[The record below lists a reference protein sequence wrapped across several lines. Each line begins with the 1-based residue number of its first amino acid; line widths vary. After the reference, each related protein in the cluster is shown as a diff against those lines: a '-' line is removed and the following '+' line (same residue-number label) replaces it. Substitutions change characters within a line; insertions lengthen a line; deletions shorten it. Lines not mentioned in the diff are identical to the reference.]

1 MLIHDLK
8 FDINKKKKSKIYV
21 FYRINHVFEEEKQK
35 WHVWTGLYLKDLNIC
50 LVDVNSNS
58 NAIENKWNAEKYS

>member
-8 FDINKKKKSKIYV
+8 FDINKKKKSKSYV

-35 WHVWTGLYLKDLNIC
+35 
-50 LVDVNSNS
+50 
-58 NAIENKWNAEKYS
+58 